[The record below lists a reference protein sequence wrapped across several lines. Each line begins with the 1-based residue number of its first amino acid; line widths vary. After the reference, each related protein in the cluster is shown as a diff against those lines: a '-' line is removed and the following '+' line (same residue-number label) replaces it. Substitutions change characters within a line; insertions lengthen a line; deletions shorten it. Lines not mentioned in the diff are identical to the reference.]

1 MCTAILYKTKNSYFG
16 RNLDLEYTYD
26 EKVTITPRNF
36 GFNFRK
42 AGCLTNGY
50 AIIGMAHVRDNY
62 PLYYDAVNEKGVG
75 IAGLNFPYNACYKN
89 EAKNKINIAPFEF
102 IPYILSQCENIDRVK
117 RILEEI
123 NLVSNDFSYQI
134 PSTPLHWIISDTES
148 SVVVESV
155 QEGLKVYDNICGVLT
170 NNPPFD
176 KQQENYKK
184 YEFLSPF
191 EKSNFTSNE
200 YFTRGSGAAG
210 LPGDWSSMSRFVKS
224 AFVKE
229 NSPKSLGEKESVC
242 QFFHI
247 LSSVEMPD
255 GSVRLKEGNEIT
267 QYSACCNLNLGRYY
281 YTTYSNRRISCVD
294 MHRENLN
301 GRELVSYPLRCGE
314 DIFCQN

>member
-1 MCTAILYKTKNSYFG
+1 MCTAILYKTENSYFG

-42 AGCLTNGY
+42 AGCLTNEY

-75 IAGLNFPYNACYKN
+75 IAGLNFPYNACYHKEDKN
-89 EAKNKINIAPFEF
+89 RINIAPFEF
-102 IPYILSQCENIDRVK
+102 IPFVLSQCESVEQVKILLKEISLENIG
-117 RILEEI
+117 
-123 NLVSNDFSYQI
+123 FSHEMP
-134 PSTPLHWIISDTES
+134 PSPLHWMIADTKSSLVAES
-148 SVVVESV
+148 L
-155 QEGLKVYDNICGVLT
+155 QGGLKVYDNMHGVLT

-184 YEFLSPF
+184 YECLSPF
-191 EKSNFTSNE
+191 EKAGFTSDE
-200 YFTRGSGAAG
+200 YFTRGSGAVG
-210 LPGDWSSMSRFVKS
+210 LPGDWSSMSRFAKAV
-224 AFVKE
+224 FVKE
-229 NSPKSLGEKESVC
+229 NSPKSLGEKESVR

-255 GSVRLKEGNEIT
+255 GSVRLKSGNEIT

-281 YTTYSNRRISCVD
+281 YTTYSNRRIRCLD
-294 MHRENLN
+294 MHRENLD
-301 GRELVSYPLRCGE
+301 GRELVSYPLIGGE
-314 DIFCQN
+314 DIFYQN